1 MGTTAPNDDRKW
13 VDGQQAR
20 DDAPRA
26 PMYILFLSFFYYTS
40 TNGIFTSYG
49 TTRTMNADPKRVTHP
64 SRQLNDVVWVTVS
77 YFHVYF
83 VYYKL
88 YYLIQVR
95 LLYSDITGW
104 RPTCAPDDLQ

>member
-1 MGTTAPNDDRKW
+1 MGTTAPNDDGKW

-64 SRQLNDVVWVTVS
+64 SRQLNDIVWVTVS

-95 LLYSDITGW
+95 LLS
-104 RPTCAPDDLQ
+104 L